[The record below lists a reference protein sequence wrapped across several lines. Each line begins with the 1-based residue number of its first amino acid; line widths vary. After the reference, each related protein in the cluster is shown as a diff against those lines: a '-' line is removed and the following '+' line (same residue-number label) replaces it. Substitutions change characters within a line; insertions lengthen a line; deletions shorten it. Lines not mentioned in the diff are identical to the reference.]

1 MMGDDQTQRTDRYEG
16 FEGTVG
22 RVFATSQ
29 PWWPPRPTAPEG
41 APNIVLML
49 VDDMGY
55 SDMGCFGSEI
65 PTPHIDA
72 TAAEGLR
79 LTNFHVAPLCS
90 PSRASL
96 MTGLN
101 PHAAGMGQVA
111 HIDAGFPGYTGELP
125 RNQPSIA
132 EMFRDAGYAT
142 MALGKWHLC
151 KNADLSE
158 AGDKHSWP
166 MQRGFEQYYGFLEA
180 LTNFHHPHRMYEGN
194 AVITTDQ
201 YPDDYYLTDDLT
213 NRAVQMI
220 REVKTANPD
229 KPFFMYY
236 AHGAVHAPLH
246 AKRADIE
253 AHRDRYAAGWDAIR
267 EQRLQRQIAAG
278 IVPDGTTLPP
288 RNSEPGEDVQAWDDL
303 SDDEK
308 MVFARYMECYAAM
321 MTSIDD
327 SLGAIRDELAAIGQ
341 LENTIIIVTSDN
353 GASREGRNSGSMA
366 YYRDGGRVAGQT
378 TDITEALERFDEIGG
393 PTNWPHYPRGWAMA
407 CNTPFRLYKISTFR
421 GGHSAPMVFSWPR
434 RLSDA
439 GAIRH
444 QYTHISDMLPTLA
457 ELAGVDIPTHRNG
470 VAADPL
476 DGVSFVPLLDD
487 PDAEQLHGDQYYECI
502 GHRAYH
508 RGEWHAVTFHE
519 PRTAFS
525 DDRWQLFNS
534 VDDINEI
541 DDLADQH
548 PDKVV
553 ELRDAWEQAAWAN
566 AVFPLEDG
574 TGISKLYVPDYAMPD
589 TEPCVIRPG
598 TPTIERFRSSRLIA
612 QAAFDI
618 DVALVHRREDQ
629 GILVAHGGQES
640 GYVLWIEDGHV
651 GFELNLY
658 GQPERVGLAPFTGHD
673 ETTITV
679 HVALTDDG
687 TWNIGVDID
696 GAEVFRR
703 DNVPRFASSYL
714 PFEGIDIGLDRRS
727 PVSWDLY
734 TRHGAF
740 PYSGTITS
748 VTYTPTEI
756 SPATTERRLEEL
768 RALGS
773 ALE

>member
-1 MMGDDQTQRTDRYEG
+1 MNDANTNRPDRYADFG
-16 FEGTVG
+16 GAVG

-29 PWWPPRPTAPEG
+29 PWWPERTVAPDG
-41 APNIVLML
+41 APNIVVML

-79 LTNFHVAPLCS
+79 LTNFHVSPLCS

-132 EMFRDAGYAT
+132 EAFRDAGYAT

-194 AVITTDQ
+194 AVVHTDQ

-213 NRAVQMI
+213 NRAIQMI
-220 REVKTANPD
+220 REVKTADPN

-246 AKRADIE
+246 AKHVDINQ
-253 AHRDRYAAGWDAIR
+253 HRDRYAAGWDAIR
-267 EQRLQRQIAAG
+267 EHRLARQIALG

-303 SDDEK
+303 TDDEK
-308 MVFARYMECYAAM
+308 KVFARYMECYAAM
-321 MTSIDD
+321 VTSIDD
-327 SLGAIRDELAAIGQ
+327 SLGSIREELAEIGQ
-341 LENTIIIVTSDN
+341 LDNTIIIVTSDN
-353 GASREGRNSGSMA
+353 GASREGRNAGSMA
-366 YYRDGGRVAGQT
+366 YYRDSGRVAGRT
-378 TDITEALERFDEIGG
+378 TDISEALERFDDIGG

-434 RLSDA
+434 RLRDS

-444 QYTHISDMLPTLA
+444 QYTHISDLFPTLA
-457 ELAGVDIPTHRNG
+457 ELAGITIPTQRNG
-470 VAADPL
+470 LAADPL
-476 DGVSFVPLLDD
+476 DGVSFVPILDD
-487 PDAEQLHGDQYYECI
+487 PSAEQRHGDQYYECI
-502 GHRAYH
+502 GHRAFH

-525 DDRWQLFNS
+525 DDHWQLFNS
-534 VDDINEI
+534 VDDINELR
-541 DDLADQH
+541 DLSNEH
-548 PDKVV
+548 PDKVA

-566 AVFPLEDG
+566 AVYPLEDG
-574 TGISKLYVPDYAMPD
+574 TGISKLFVPDYAAAD

-598 TPTIERFRSSRLIA
+598 TPTIERFRSSKLIA
-612 QAAFDI
+612 QRGFDI
-618 DVALVHRREDQ
+618 TVDLVHQPTDQ

-651 GFELNLY
+651 GFEVNLY
-658 GQPERVGLAPFTGHD
+658 GLPERIGTAPVGDRPARS
-673 ETTITV
+673 ITV
-679 HVALTDDG
+679 HIDTDDDG
-687 TWNIGVDID
+687 LWAIDVDID
-696 GAEVFRR
+696 NDLVISRR
-703 DNVPRFASSYL
+703 AVPRFASSYL
-714 PFEGIDIGLDRRS
+714 PFEGIDIGIDRRS

-740 PYSGTITS
+740 PYSGIITA
-748 VTYTPTEI
+748 VTYTPTHI
-756 SPATTERRLEEL
+756 SPDETERRIEEL